1 MPAPSVAR
9 CGNYVV
15 RTRPTGRTLVVFLS
29 LTGCLRDAAGRR
41 RSGRRPAAPGSAPAQ
56 VRRVRGLPADRLRQV
71 FGLPRHGQVR
81 RHRTQVCCWFLFFF
95 SAQLPSSCYILFFL
109 HRMRL
114 HVRVPQQAELRP
126 AQVSQHGRP
135 GGRRR
140 RHRSRGS
147 HRNGASLS
155 NSNSYFNLVFFL

>member
-95 SAQLPSSCYILFFL
+95 SAQLPSSCYILFFFYIACVSTSAFHSKQSCVL
-109 HRMRL
+109 RKCPNMAVQVAEDDDIEAEDPIETVRL
-114 HVRVPQQAELRP
+114 
-126 AQVSQHGRP
+126 
-135 GGRRR
+135 
-140 RHRSRGS
+140 SRT
-147 HRNGASLS
+147 RTRT
-155 NSNSYFNLVFFL
+155 FT